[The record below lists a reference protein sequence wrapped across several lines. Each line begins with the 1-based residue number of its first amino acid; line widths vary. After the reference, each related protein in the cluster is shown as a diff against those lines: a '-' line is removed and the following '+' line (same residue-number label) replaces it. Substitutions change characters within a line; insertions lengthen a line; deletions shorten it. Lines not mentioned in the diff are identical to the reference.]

1 MKAKIFGLLL
11 CVSIFLVGCAT
22 VKPGIT
28 DTRTFAGSFDDVWR
42 ATVQTL
48 AERALPVSS
57 IEKDSGLITTD
68 LHIIDY
74 SVFGQKTLENI
85 AVHPNVALG
94 IWENPEYSVKAFLS
108 SEGPNR
114 TQIKIK
120 THIEAFERH
129 MTDAWY
135 VCYSNGIIEKNILD
149 AIQSKVDEAQQRIS
163 ADSDAP
169 IRKIIGYRGSM
180 DPNTGKIVTS
190 PVYEVDEQKK

>member
-28 DTRTFAGSFDDVWR
+28 ETRTFTGSFDDVWR

-57 IEKDSGLITTD
+57 LEKDSGLITTD

-74 SVFGQKTLENI
+74 SFFGEKTPENI
-85 AVHPNVALG
+85 AVPPNVALG
-94 IWENPEYSVKAFLS
+94 IWENPEYSVKALLS

-114 TQIKIK
+114 TRVKIN
-120 THIEAFERH
+120 THIKAFERN

-135 VCYSNGIIEKNILD
+135 VCYSNGIIEKNIMD
-149 AIQSKVDEAQQRIS
+149 AIQSKVDEAPQRIS
-163 ADSDAP
+163 ADPNTP
-169 IRKIIGYRGSM
+169 IRKIIGYRGSI

-190 PVYEVDEQKK
+190 PVYEDDEQKK